1 MTGFYERKWSS
12 AARWC
17 ERIAMIC
24 VPYFALTILLHRFE
38 KITTPQ
44 AIWLVAFG
52 LAMILASLFLG
63 VRALLD
69 LWNNGLRG
77 GKATVRGVIVATLLL
92 IPFIWHGYLAV
103 EHPLLSDVAT
113 NPYAPPSYLQ
123 AQKLREENAAAGMNQ
138 LADYTDAYAETLI
151 ADYPKLGSR
160 RYNAGPERVL
170 ASVKALIADRSWT
183 ITATRGVPD
192 EAPAASSPTPAA
204 DDDPEAGDDAA
215 AKPKAGDAANADA
228 ADAEDAPELPAN
240 IEIEVVATSPVFGY
254 KNDVVIQIVSEAE
267 ATLVDMRSSSRF
279 GEHDFGYNARLIE
292 KFMADLD
299 TSLLGIAGE
308 G

>member
-24 VPYFALTILLHRFE
+24 LPYFALTILLHRFD

-52 LAMILASLFLG
+52 LAMIIASLFLG

-69 LWNNGLRG
+69 LWNKGLRG

-103 EHPLLSDVAT
+103 EHPLLSDVST
-113 NPYAPPSYLQ
+113 NPYSPPQYLQ
-123 AQKLREENAAAGMNQ
+123 AQKLRQENASAGMNQ

-183 ITATRGVPD
+183 ITATQGVPED
-192 EAPAASSPTPAA
+192 TPAPQTPAPAVEG
-204 DDDPEAGDDAA
+204 DPEAGDDAP
-215 AKPKAGDAANADA
+215 AKPKAGDAANGEV
-228 ADAEDAPELPAN
+228 ADAEDAPDLPAN

-267 ATLVDMRSSSRF
+267 ATLVDMRSSSRY
-279 GEHDFGYNARLIE
+279 GAHDFGYNARLIE

>member
-1 MTGFYERKWSS
+1 
-12 AARWC
+12 
-17 ERIAMIC
+17 MIC
-24 VPYFALTILLHRFE
+24 LPYFALTILLHRFD

-113 NPYAPPSYLQ
+113 NPYSPPQYLQ
-123 AQKLREENAAAGMNQ
+123 AQKLREDNAAAGINQ
-138 LADYTDAYAETLI
+138 LAEYTDDYAETLI
-151 ADYPKLGSR
+151 ADYPKIGSR

-170 ASVKALIADRSWT
+170 ASVRLLIADRSWT
-183 ITATRGVPD
+183 ITATRGVP
-192 EAPAASSPTPAA
+192 EETAAPAAPAPSE
-204 DDDPEAGDDAA
+204 DDPEAGAEA
-215 AKPKAGDAANADA
+215 PAKPKPADGGNGEAAE
-228 ADAEDAPELPAN
+228 AEEQPDLPAN
-240 IEIEVVATSPVFGY
+240 IEIEAVATSPVFGY

-279 GEHDFGYNARLIE
+279 GAHDFGYNARLIE

>member
-1 MTGFYERKWSS
+1 
-12 AARWC
+12 
-17 ERIAMIC
+17 MIC
-24 VPYFALTILLHRFE
+24 LPYFALTILLHRFD

-44 AIWLVAFG
+44 AVWLVAFG

-69 LWNNGLRG
+69 LWNNGSRG

-92 IPFIWHGYLAV
+92 IPFIWHGYLAL

-113 NPYAPPSYLQ
+113 NPYSPPQYLQ
-123 AQKLREENAAAGMNQ
+123 AQILREENAGAGMNQ

-151 ADYPKLGSR
+151 TDYPKIGSR

-170 ASVKALIADRSWT
+170 ASVKALIADRSWS
-183 ITATRGVPD
+183 ITATQGVPE
-192 EAPAASSPTPAA
+192 EAQTPVPTPAPDEGDLEA
-204 DDDPEAGDDAA
+204 AGNAAAKSKSAEAGDLEEAE
-215 AKPKAGDAANADA
+215 P
-228 ADAEDAPELPAN
+228 EDAPQIPAN

-254 KNDVVIQIVSEAE
+254 KNDVIIQIVSEAE
-267 ATLVDMRSSSRF
+267 ATLVDMRSSSRY
-279 GEHDFGYNARLIE
+279 GAHDFGFNAAIIE
-292 KFMADLD
+292 KFMSDLD
-299 TSLLGIAGE
+299 ASLLGIAGE

>member
-1 MTGFYERKWSS
+1 MAGFYERKWSS

-24 VPYFALTILLHRFE
+24 LPYFALTILLHRFD

-44 AIWLVAFG
+44 AVWLVAFG

-92 IPFIWHGYLAV
+92 IPFIWHGYLAL

-113 NPYAPPSYLQ
+113 NPYSPPQYLQ

-138 LADYTDAYAETLI
+138 LADYTEAYADTLI
-151 ADYPKLGSR
+151 ADYPKIGSR

-170 ASVKALIADRSWT
+170 ASVRTLIADRSWT
-183 ITATRGVPD
+183 ITATQGVPED
-192 EAPAASSPTPAA
+192 APPPAPAVES
-204 DDDPEAGDDAA
+204 DPEAGEEAP
-215 AKPKAGDAANADA
+215 AKPKAADAANPEP
-228 ADAEDAPELPAN
+228 AEAEEASDLPAN

-279 GEHDFGYNARLIE
+279 GAHDFGYNARLIE
-292 KFMADLD
+292 KFMSDLD
-299 TSLLGIAGE
+299 ASLLGIAGE